1 MGPHEEPIIDWHR
14 CTYRAGTTELL
25 FLSNLSRQ
33 LSAISSD
40 TIEILTNL
48 DILAINQDPVYGESI
63 TPFRW
68 GINVTYFLLP
78 LASVN

>member
-14 CTYRAGTTELL
+14 CTYCATEL
-25 FLSNLSRQ
+25 FFPSNRSRQ

-68 GINVTYFLLP
+68 GVNVTYFLLP